1 MALTKNLSKSDSICK
16 KKIIVT
22 VYIEPFYT
30 QLLVNIMS
38 LRVFLAIWWF
48 DSKLGLDV
56 MVIYARWSGWFGRT
70 FLYACF
76 HAWVMALFPTENGPL
91 IPGKEKEKKEG
102 FFSFLSSFHTWEKME
117 LLYLTV
123 EWVVNVK
130 VKKRV
135 VHLKRKTFWQQQQ
148 QQLEEKWRG
157 NVGLEKDP

>member
-56 MVIYARWSGWFGRT
+56 MVIYAR
-70 FLYACF
+70 
-76 HAWVMALFPTENGPL
+76 
-91 IPGKEKEKKEG
+91 
-102 FFSFLSSFHTWEKME
+102 
-117 LLYLTV
+117 
-123 EWVVNVK
+123 
-130 VKKRV
+130 
-135 VHLKRKTFWQQQQ
+135 
-148 QQLEEKWRG
+148 
-157 NVGLEKDP
+157 